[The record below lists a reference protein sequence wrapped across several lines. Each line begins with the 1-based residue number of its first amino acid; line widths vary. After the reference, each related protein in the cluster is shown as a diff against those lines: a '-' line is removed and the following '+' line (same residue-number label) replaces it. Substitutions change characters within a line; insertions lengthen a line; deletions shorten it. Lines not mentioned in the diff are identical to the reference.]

1 MAGMDI
7 CMVTRSSLVISLAD
21 FKADFV
27 GLIFDGVFVADWDDI
42 VVWMDFHYDDG
53 YNEIALRLDVRV
65 VGLDEGAWDG
75 EL

>member
-1 MAGMDI
+1 MDI
-7 CMVTRSSLVISLAD
+7 CIVTRSSLVISSAD
-21 FKADFV
+21 FKAVFV

-53 YNEIALRLDVRV
+53 YNEIALRLNVRV